1 MKINKTKSFIVML
14 YLSCSFFLAVF
25 LMCMIFQVL
34 GYWVGGGKEIFHFI
48 SDNIGMYLKIST
60 SGFLAGFMFWL
71 FGIR

>member
-1 MKINKTKSFIVML
+1 
-14 YLSCSFFLAVF
+14 
-25 LMCMIFQVL
+25 MCMIFQVL